1 MRKSKKQPR
10 KQPQKRRHPTS
21 GPPPE
26 TRASEA
32 VTIAWMLAVM
42 MTLLCELGVAGAAA
56 YIAFDDEA
64 AMIQM
69 LFGTLLFAALVM
81 GVISLLLTVAAIK
94 SRRAPP
100 PRGIVVLAIAVGAVP
115 IVAAL
120 LRAF

>member
-1 MRKSKKQPR
+1 
-10 KQPQKRRHPTS
+10 
-21 GPPPE
+21 
-26 TRASEA
+26 
-32 VTIAWMLAVM
+32 MLAVM